1 MERIRVGI
9 LGATGTVGQRFIQLL
24 ADHPWFEITAVAAS
38 ERSAGQCYGDVC
50 HWLLP
55 TPMPERVATLKV
67 EPVEPGLDCRLVFSS
82 LPSNVAAEVEARFA
96 QAGYAVC
103 SNASAHRMDPDV
115 PLLIPEVNAD
125 HVALLEVQ
133 QAQRGWKG
141 WIATSANCSSTQLAL
156 ALKPLHDAF
165 GVRALH
171 VTTLQA
177 VSGAGYPGVAS
188 LDIVG
193 NVVPYIRGEEEKMES
208 EPLKML
214 GTLRKGKVGEAPVGE
229 APVGEAPVG
238 EASVDEA
245 SIVEAPIT
253 ISAQCNRVPVRDGH
267 TECVS
272 VCFERVPTQ
281 AELAE
286 ALAAFRGPLKVAKLP
301 STPQQPILVR
311 DEPDR
316 PQPILDRDA
325 GGGYA
330 VSVERIRPC
339 PLLDY
344 RFVVLGHNTL
354 RGAAG
359 GAIHNAELLAA
370 EGWLD

>member
-1 MERIRVGI
+1 MSQIAVGI
-9 LGATGTVGQRFIQLL
+9 LGATGMVGQRFVQLL
-24 ADHPWFEITAVAAS
+24 ADHPWFEVTAVAAS
-38 ERSAGQCYGDVC
+38 ERSVGQRYADAC

-55 TPMPERVATLKV
+55 TPMPERVAQLV
-67 EPVEPGLDCRLVFSS
+67 VGPVEPGIDCRLAFSS
-82 LPSNVAAEVEARFA
+82 LPANVAAVVEAQFA

-133 QAQRGWKG
+133 RARRGWRG
-141 WIATSANCSSTQLAL
+141 WIVTSANCSSTQLAL
-156 ALKPLHDAF
+156 VLKPLHDAF

-177 VSGAGYPGVAS
+177 VSGAGYPGVPS
-188 LDIVG
+188 LDILG

-214 GTLRKGKVGEAPVGE
+214 GTLRDGR
-229 APVGEAPVG
+229 
-238 EASVDEA
+238 
-245 SIVEAPIT
+245 IVEAPFT

-272 VCFERVPTQ
+272 VRFEHQPQ
-281 AELAE
+281 GE
-286 ALAAFRGPLKVAKLP
+286 ALFDALASFRGPVAVSELP
-301 STPQQPILVR
+301 STPGRPIVGR

-316 PQPILDRDA
+316 PQTVLDRGT
-325 GGGYA
+325 GGGYT
-330 VSVERIRPC
+330 VSVGRIRPC
-339 PLLDY
+339 PLSDY
-344 RFVVLGHNTL
+344 KFVILGHNTL

-359 GAIHNAELLAA
+359 GAIHNAELLVQQ
-370 EGWLD
+370 GWIS